1 MLTDKKIAVLMGGK
15 SAERE
20 ISLKSGRAI
29 EASLRRQ
36 GCTVTAMD
44 PDETVAE
51 QLRREKIGLVV
62 NALHGRG
69 GEDGTIQ
76 GLLEIL
82 GIPYTGSGVLASAI
96 GMNKVMTKRL
106 LSAHGIPTPTFSVLR
121 SPRGSAAGPRGLP
134 VGLKCPVVVKPS
146 SEGSTIGVTV
156 VESRDGIQAAY
167 AEAFRHGPEILVE
180 EYIRGHEVTAGI
192 LDEAPLPLI
201 EIVPKEAF
209 YDYQAKYTKGM
220 TDYLVPA
227 RLPRDV
233 TQTVQGLAL
242 RTHQMI
248 GCRGCTRVD
257 FRVDPEGKPFV
268 LEINTVPGMTETS
281 LLPKAAESAGISY
294 DQLVARIVR
303 SAMEQGRQPALP
315 GAAAGSGGSRGA
327 TAPHGPPDKK
337 AKR

>member
-1 MLTDKKIAVLMGGK
+1 MGGR

-36 GCTVTAMD
+36 GCAVAAID

-51 QLRREKIGLVV
+51 QLRREKVELAV

-106 LSAHGIPTPTFSVLR
+106 LEASDIPTPSYSVLR
-121 SPRGSAAGPRGLP
+121 GSRSGGGRPGLP
-134 VGLKCPVVVKPS
+134 AGLTFPVVVKPS
-146 SEGSTIGVTV
+146 CEGSTIGITIVK
-156 VESRDGIQAAY
+156 SAAGFEAAC
-167 AEAFRHGPEILVE
+167 AEASRYGDEILVE
-180 EYIRGHEVTAGI
+180 AFIAGREVTAGL
-192 LDEAPLPLI
+192 LDETPLPLV
-201 EIVPKEAF
+201 EIVPREAF
-209 YDYQAKYTKGM
+209 YDFKAKYTQGM
-220 TDYLVPA
+220 TDYRAPA
-227 RLPRDV
+227 PLSPDA
-233 TQTVQGLAL
+233 TKTLQDLAL
-242 RTHQMI
+242 KTHRLI

-257 FRVDPEGKPFV
+257 FRIDPDGRPFV

-281 LLPKAAESAGISY
+281 LLPKAAAAAGLSY
-294 DQLVARIVR
+294 DQLVARIVQ
-303 SAMEQGRQPALP
+303 SAL
-315 GAAAGSGGSRGA
+315 GAGGESGQVPFSG
-327 TAPHGPPDKK
+327 KQ

>member
-1 MLTDKKIAVLMGGK
+1 MLTDKKIAVLMGGR

-36 GCTVTAMD
+36 GCAVAAID

-51 QLRREKIGLVV
+51 LLRREKIELVV

-106 LSAHGIPTPTFSVLR
+106 LEANDIPTPSYSVIRR
-121 SPRGSAAGPRGLP
+121 SHSAGGPPGLP

-146 SEGSTIGVTV
+146 CEGSTIGITIVK
-156 VESRDGIQAAY
+156 SPDGLEAAY
-167 AEAFRHGPEILVE
+167 AEAFRYGDEILVE
-180 EYIRGHEVTAGI
+180 AYIPGREVTAGI
-192 LDEAPLPLI
+192 LDETPLPLV
-201 EIVPKEAF
+201 EIMPKETF
-209 YDYQAKYTKGM
+209 YDFKAKYTVGM
-220 TDYLVPA
+220 TDYRAPA
-227 RLPRDV
+227 PLPPDV
-233 TQTVQGLAL
+233 TRSIQELAL
-242 RTHQMI
+242 KTHRVI

-257 FRVDPEGKPFV
+257 FRIDPDGRPFV

-281 LLPKAAESAGISY
+281 LLPKAAAAAGISY
-294 DQLVARIVR
+294 DQLVAKIVR
-303 SAMEQGRQPALP
+303 SAM
-315 GAAAGSGGSRGA
+315 GSGGIVGA
-327 TAPHGPPDKK
+327 TAPRGLPDKK
-337 AKR
+337 ART

>member
-1 MLTDKKIAVLMGGK
+1 MRLTEKKIAVLMGGK

-36 GCTVTAMD
+36 GCAVVTID

-51 QLRREKIGLVV
+51 QLHREKIELVV

-96 GMNKVMTKRL
+96 GINKVMTKRFL
-106 LSAHGIPTPTFSVLR
+106 EAYGIPTPKHSVLR
-121 SPRGSAAGPRGLP
+121 SPRSAAAGTRGLP

-146 SEGSTIGVTV
+146 CQGSTIGVTI
-156 VESRDGIQAAY
+156 VESPDEIQSAY
-167 AEAFRHGPEILVE
+167 AEAFRYGDEILVE
-180 EYIRGHEVTAGI
+180 EYIRGREVTAGI
-192 LDEAPLPLI
+192 LEEAPLPLI
-201 EIVPKEAF
+201 EIVTKEAF
-209 YDYQAKYTKGM
+209 YDYKAKYTTGM
-220 TDYLVPA
+220 TDYIVPA
-227 RLPRDV
+227 GLPQNV
-233 TQTVQGLAL
+233 TREVQGLA
-242 RTHQMI
+242 RKTHQGI

-257 FRVDPEGKPFV
+257 FRVDPDGRPFV

-281 LLPKAAESAGISY
+281 LLPKAAAAAGIPY
-294 DQLVARIVR
+294 DLLVAKIVR
-303 SAMEQGRQPALP
+303 SAMQ
-315 GAAAGSGGSRGA
+315 
-327 TAPHGPPDKK
+327 T
-337 AKR
+337 